1 MLYIVWNNGGPQAAM
16 GYWLK
21 SFNKTPAPVPGV
33 TFTVSQINTRTS
45 RAPKTPRYS
54 SRFIPITVPLTT
66 TGLFICVAFVWGW
79 LSDACRGSRWPFIY
93 AGAVLTV
100 SYEPFARLF
109 LFGALADRYSPPFS
123 LSSAF
128 SCARCRCTRTF
139 TAAKLSIGSVSS
151 EYACSSPV

>member
-1 MLYIVWNNGGPQAAM
+1 MWNNGGPQAAM

-21 SFNKTPAPVPGV
+21 SFNETPAPVPGV
-33 TFTVSQINTRTS
+33 TFTVSQINTRMS
-45 RAPKTPRYS
+45 VAPETLRHS
-54 SRFIPITVPLTT
+54 SRLIPITVPLTT

-100 SYEPFARLF
+100 SLEPFACLF
-109 LFGALADRYSPPFS
+109 LSGVLADRYSPPFS

-139 TAAKLSIGSVSS
+139 TAERLYIGSVNLG
-151 EYACSSPV
+151 YVCSSSV